1 MCLAKQKQTS
11 KKDMGQ
17 KKTACLMILNIPKF
31 ECQSQGY
38 TSQTGGSGGDFQ
50 MTSGCC
56 YCHTHSSF
64 EQSLS
69 LLPYQSLCLGIEQ
82 SLSLLSYQS
91 LCLGFELARPFTVA
105 IKVPI
110 NAQMC
115 VPYTLEL
122 KRTH

>member
-50 MTSGCC
+50 MTGGCC
-56 YCHTHSSF
+56 YRYTHSSF

-69 LLPYQSLCLGIEQ
+69 LLPYQSLCLG
-82 SLSLLSYQS
+82 
-91 LCLGFELARPFTVA
+91 FELARPFTVT